1 MSSPSSK
8 GVVGFFHNPSSYL
21 VPSAEGAKVCPD
33 LFMQRRKYTSFSPR
47 LLPKTNLAHQK
58 TRKILF
64 PEAFLGPFFK
74 TTKPN
79 WANGNLEPWHG
90 IPWNLDWFMFRD
102 PSIGFSTTPYI
113 QLGSSWSPRANN
125 QGQLVIAQITKK
137 LQSVQKAAGV
147 LDRKKI
153 AQWNGRSRCC
163 FFP

>member
-1 MSSPSSK
+1 MR
-8 GVVGFFHNPSSYL
+8 
-21 VPSAEGAKVCPD
+21 
-33 LFMQRRKYTSFSPR
+33 RRKYTGFSPR

-58 TRKILF
+58 NRKILF
-64 PEAFLGPFFK
+64 PEAFWARFSK

-113 QLGSSWSPRANN
+113 QLGSSWSPRPNN
-125 QGQLVIAQITKK
+125 QGQLVTAQITKK

-147 LDRKKI
+147 LGPKK
-153 AQWNGRSRCC
+153 NCPMKRNKLL
-163 FFP
+163 FFPIGWMYGTRYPPWNQHSGLKIKDLDFQL